1 MVLPFLSIK
10 IGNEVSVMLKK
21 PIGIDIENYKRLV
34 ENPYYYVDKTLMI
47 KDLLDKDG
55 TVNLFTR
62 PRRFGKTL
70 TLSMIKTFFEM
81 ELDNDVKQIDNRYYF
96 DGIMPL

>member
-21 PIGIDIENYKRLV
+21 PIGIGIENYKRLV
-34 ENPYYYVDKTLMI
+34 KKPYYYVDKTLTI
-47 KDLLDKDG
+47 KDLLDKEG

>member
-1 MVLPFLSIK
+1 
-10 IGNEVSVMLKK
+10 MLKK

>member
-1 MVLPFLSIK
+1 
-10 IGNEVSVMLKK
+10 MLKK

-70 TLSMIKTFFEM
+70 TLSMIKTFFEV